1 MIPFGLTNAPAAF
14 QRFMNDVFS
23 DLLDVCVVVYL
34 DDILIY
40 SDDITQHWSHVKE
53 VLKRLRKAG
62 LYAKA
67 EKCEFHSDSVE
78 YLGYVLSPSGLTM
91 SDAKVKT
98 IQEWPEPKKVKD
110 IQLFLGFANFYRH
123 FIFNY
128 SDIVIPLTR
137 LTRKDTPWNFDD
149 KCRKAIKTLK
159 QAFTSTPIL
168 THWVPDT
175 QLVVET
181 DASDYALAAIL
192 SIMTEDSEIHPVAFH
207 SRMFS
212 APELNYDVHDKEL
225 LAIFEA
231 FKIWRHY
238 LEGSTSPIDVI
249 TDHKNLEYFSTTKV
263 LTCRQA
269 RWSEY
274 LSQFNLVIRFR
285 PGCLGTKPD
294 ALTRRWNIYPKG
306 GDNGYA
312 SVNPHNFCPVST
324 HEQIAASLQATILTT
339 LTLRAATILDQNQ
352 LYTDILATFPF
363 DFSISDHLL
372 HPEGR
377 WSKDGAGFL
386 RLDNRMYVPDNANL
400 HLRVLQ
406 YHHDHVLAGHLGQN
420 KTLELI
426 RRHYIWPNI
435 RDDVQKFCKSCVT
448 CMRSKPQRHR
458 PYGFLQQLPIPE
470 RPWNSIS
477 MDFIEKLSS
486 SSGFDTILVIVDRLS
501 EQAIFILTHDTITSA
516 ELAYL
521 S

>member
-1 MIPFGLTNAPAAF
+1 
-14 QRFMNDVFS
+14 
-23 DLLDVCVVVYL
+23 
-34 DDILIY
+34 
-40 SDDITQHWSHVKE
+40 
-53 VLKRLRKAG
+53 
-62 LYAKA
+62 
-67 EKCEFHSDSVE
+67 
-78 YLGYVLSPSGLTM
+78 
-91 SDAKVKT
+91 
-98 IQEWPEPKKVKD
+98 
-110 IQLFLGFANFYRH
+110 
-123 FIFNY
+123 
-128 SDIVIPLTR
+128 
-137 LTRKDTPWNFDD
+137 
-149 KCRKAIKTLK
+149 
-159 QAFTSTPIL
+159 
-168 THWVPDT
+168 
-175 QLVVET
+175 
-181 DASDYALAAIL
+181 
-192 SIMTEDSEIHPVAFH
+192 
-207 SRMFS
+207 
-212 APELNYDVHDKEL
+212 
-225 LAIFEA
+225 
-231 FKIWRHY
+231 
-238 LEGSTSPIDVI
+238 
-249 TDHKNLEYFSTTKV
+249 
-263 LTCRQA
+263 
-269 RWSEY
+269 
-274 LSQFNLVIRFR
+274 
-285 PGCLGTKPD
+285 
-294 ALTRRWNIYPKG
+294 
-306 GDNGYA
+306 
-312 SVNPHNFCPVST
+312 VNPHNFCPVST

-352 LYTDILATFPF
+352 LYSDILATFPF